1 MSPHPF
7 THRLFTFAAAIAIL
21 GGVAPAVR
29 ADEATDRE
37 RGAIAKK
44 AQAFVEAFHKGD
56 AETLASFWTPDG
68 DYVHVSGRVIKGRQ
82 AIAQEFAELF
92 AENKGLTLRIEV
104 ASVRFPTPETA
115 IEDGV
120 TSVTSP
126 EGGVPSRTRYSN
138 LLVKRDG
145 QWLIESVREAPFEPP
160 SNYDHLR
167 PLEWAIGEWV
177 QETKDPHVA
186 RVLFEWTPDQNF
198 IIATRAVGVKDR
210 LLDNGH
216 QRIGRD
222 PAAKLIRSWSF
233 ESDGGFGHGAWKKEG
248 ENKWVVTMSSVL
260 RNGSLMTSTTTITR
274 TDADTVTWQVK
285 DQQVDGKAMPDS
297 PLITMK
303 RVK

>member
-1 MSPHPF
+1 MTRRHSITP
-7 THRLFTFAAAIAIL
+7 LFLLAVGIAL
-21 GGVAPAVR
+21 VGTGAVR
-29 ADEATDRE
+29 ADEAADRE
-37 RGAIAKK
+37 KGAIAKQ

-56 AETLASFWTPDG
+56 AQALASFWTPDG
-68 DYVHVSGRVIKGRQ
+68 DYVHLSGRVIKGRQ
-82 AIAQEFAELF
+82 AIAREFSELF

-104 ASVRFPTPETA
+104 ASVRFPTPDTA

-120 TSVTSP
+120 TSVMAR

-138 LLVKRDG
+138 LLVKGDG
-145 QWLIESVREAPFEPP
+145 EWLIESVREAPFEPP

-198 IIATRAVGVKDR
+198 IIATRAVGVKDV

-216 QRIGRD
+216 QRIGWD
-222 PAAKLIRSWSF
+222 PAARLIRSWSF

-248 ENKWVVTMSSVL
+248 ENRWVITMSSVL
-260 RNGSLMTSTTTITR
+260 RDGSLMTSATAVTR
-274 TDADTVTWQVK
+274 VDADTITWQVK
-285 DQQVDGKAMPDS
+285 DQQVNGKAMPDS
-297 PLITMK
+297 PPITMK